1 MKSSEERIK
10 DVLDYINGKITRSF
24 KADYGLSDV
33 RSDRLFTE
41 TVIELQIIADM
52 LGGNE
57 NEQGTDTTDK

>member
-1 MKSSEERIK
+1 MKSSEERIE
-10 DVLDYINGKITRSF
+10 DVLNYINDKITRSF

>member
-10 DVLDYINGKITRSF
+10 DVLDYINDKITRSF

>member
-10 DVLDYINGKITRSF
+10 DVLDYINDKITRSF

-41 TVIELQIIADM
+41 TIIELQIIADM

-57 NEQGTDTTDK
+57 NEQRTDTTNK

>member
-10 DVLDYINGKITRSF
+10 DVLDYINDKIARSF

-57 NEQGTDTTDK
+57 NEQGIDTTDK

>member
-10 DVLDYINGKITRSF
+10 DVLDYINDKITRSF

-57 NEQGTDTTDK
+57 NEQGIDTTDK

>member
-10 DVLDYINGKITRSF
+10 DVLDYINDKITRSF

-33 RSDRLFTE
+33 QSDRLFTE

>member
-10 DVLDYINGKITRSF
+10 DVLDYINDKITRSF
-24 KADYGLSDV
+24 KADYGLSDI

>member
-10 DVLDYINGKITRSF
+10 DVLDYINDKITRSF
-24 KADYGLSDV
+24 KADYGLIDV

>member
-10 DVLDYINGKITRSF
+10 DVLDYINDKITRSF

-57 NEQGTDTTDK
+57 NEQGTDTTNK

>member
-10 DVLDYINGKITRSF
+10 DVLDYINDKITRSF
-24 KADYGLSDV
+24 KAAYGLSDV

>member
-1 MKSSEERIK
+1 M
-10 DVLDYINGKITRSF
+10 LDYINDKITRSF

>member
-1 MKSSEERIK
+1 MKSSEERIE
-10 DVLDYINGKITRSF
+10 DVLNYINDKITRSF

-57 NEQGTDTTDK
+57 NEQGTDTTNK